1 MIKNTNIFD
10 LNNRRMTMFGKS
22 LFISQFICLVFWLT
36 DFYLHIPLAM
46 KGSLISILLVA
57 IGIIFVMFH
66 LKIIHDIYHEHK
78 DNKIYRLDV

>member
-1 MIKNTNIFD
+1 MKNNTHIFD
-10 LNNRRMTMFGKS
+10 LNSRQITIFGKG
-22 LFISQFICLVFWLT
+22 LFVFQFVCLAFWSI

-46 KGSLISILLVA
+46 KGSLISVLLVA